1 MIERT
6 FRCPYLFF
14 KFFIYSPKSAIA
26 LKEAPASVGSNIAL
40 LQDILFLLTLK

>member
-1 MIERT
+1 MIEWT

-26 LKEAPASVGSNIAL
+26 LKEAPASVRSNIV
-40 LQDILFLLTLK
+40 I